1 MLIFEKMEQPN
12 HPGLITESEYKSFET
27 LLSQLDIKDTNS
39 PSAPK
44 KPLRSISFGGRLRIV
59 ALVQSDS
66 EKFIDKIINVG
77 GWIKSLR
84 EGGGG
89 NFAFIDLNDGSTV
102 KNLQIVV
109 NKDVD
114 NYSNLIKEGIG
125 SCLLLRGRI
134 VKSPGNKQPIEMLVE
149 KADEHYVKILG
160 TCKQGEYPLMTGK
173 EAKKM
178 KLETL
183 RDICHLRPRTNII
196 SCVTRIRNNLAYA
209 THIYFQERGFLY
221 IHTPEIT
228 SSDCEGAGEMFQVTT
243 ILPKPNEKAN
253 LKLTKE
259 GLIDYKDD
267 FFSKPTFLTVSGQLE
282 VENYACS
289 MCDVYTFGPTFR
301 AEVSHTSR
309 HLAEFW
315 MIEPEMCFADLFDDM
330 ECAENYLKFCLK
342 YVLENNQE
350 DLQFLENT
358 TEKGLVARLKNVTEN
373 EFKRLSYTEAID
385 ILKDAV
391 SKNKKLFVEKK
402 VLTDEEKKAIA
413 AEKKAK
419 KEAKKNKK
427 KEKKEGE
434 EEKKEEEKK
443 EEEKKEEEKKEEEK
457 KEEEKKEEEKKE
469 EEKKEEEKKEEE
481 KKEEE
486 KKEKEKKEDNRNI
499 YWGMDFASVHE
510 RYLTEDVFKKPVILY
525 NYPKEI
531 KSFYMKQNKDG
542 KTVAAA
548 DILVPRI
555 GEIIGGSQREE
566 DYDKLKN
573 RMLELNM
580 DLSLYN
586 WYLDLRKFGTVPHSG
601 FGLGFERLVMMA
613 TGVENIRDVI
623 PYPRFPGHADF

>member
-1 MLIFEKMEQPN
+1 MEQPN

-469 EEKKEEEKKEEE
+469 EEKKE
-481 KKEEE
+481 
-486 KKEKEKKEDNRNI
+486 DNRNI

-510 RYLTEDVFKKPVILY
+510 RYLTEEVFKKPVILY